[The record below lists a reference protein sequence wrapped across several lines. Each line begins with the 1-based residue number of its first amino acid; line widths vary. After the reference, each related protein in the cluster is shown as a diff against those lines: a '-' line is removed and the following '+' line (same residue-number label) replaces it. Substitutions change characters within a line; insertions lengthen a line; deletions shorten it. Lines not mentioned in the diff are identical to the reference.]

1 MNEIIELPVLY
12 SLRNCPYAIRARLA
26 IYAAKQ
32 QVQLRDLVL
41 SNKPDEMLAVS
52 PKGTVPVL
60 VTASNQVID
69 ESLAI
74 MQWAF
79 SQTDPDDYLHEK
91 VPNKEAP
98 NALADMLAVI
108 EIFDHEFKGHLEKY
122 RCSKRYHEPSL
133 IADRQQGEAYLADL
147 ESRLYQHQ
155 YLMSD
160 KPSLVDL
167 ALMPFIRQF
176 ARVERQ
182 WYLQSPYPKLRQWL
196 NQYLQSRARS
206 RTFFERQLFVK
217 RAQFKANQPKLVW
230 LYAVKVCRLNILLKK
245 RALMRLP

>member
-1 MNEIIELPVLY
+1 MNQIIALPVLY
-12 SLRNCPYAIRARLA
+12 SLRNCPYAMRARLA

-41 SNKPDEMLAVS
+41 SNKPAEMLAVS

-79 SQTDPDDYLHEK
+79 SQSDPDDYLDSK
-91 VPNKEAP
+91 AP
-98 NALADMLAVI
+98 NALAEMLAVI

-133 IADRQQGEAYLADL
+133 ITDRQQCERYLTDL
-147 ESRLYQHQ
+147 ELRLCQHQ
-155 YLMSD
+155 YLISD

-182 WYLQSPYPKLRQWL
+182 WYLQAPYPKLRHWL
-196 NQYLQSRARS
+196 NGYLQSRMFSKVMEQHPLWLDAKQEVVFGD
-206 RTFFERQLFVK
+206 RT
-217 RAQFKANQPKLVW
+217 
-230 LYAVKVCRLNILLKK
+230 
-245 RALMRLP
+245 

>member
-1 MNEIIELPVLY
+1 MNEIMALPVLY
-12 SLRNCPYAIRARLA
+12 SLRNCPYAMRARLA

-60 VTASNQVID
+60 VTASNLVID

-79 SQTDPDDYLHEK
+79 SQTDPDDYLHKK

-98 NALADMLAVI
+98 NALAEMLAVI

-133 IADRQQGEAYLADL
+133 VADRQQCERYLADL
-147 ESRLYQHQ
+147 ESHLCQHQ

-160 KPSLVDL
+160 KPSLADL

-196 NQYLQSRARS
+196 NQYLQSRMFS
-206 RTFFERQLFVK
+206 KVMEQHPLWLDVKQVVVFGDRT
-217 RAQFKANQPKLVW
+217 
-230 LYAVKVCRLNILLKK
+230 
-245 RALMRLP
+245 

>member
-1 MNEIIELPVLY
+1 MNQIMALPVLY
-12 SLRNCPYAIRARLA
+12 SLRNCPYAMRARLA
-26 IYAAKQ
+26 IYASGQ

-41 SNKPDEMLAVS
+41 SNKPAEMLNLS

-60 VTASNQVID
+60 VTAGNQVID
-69 ESLAI
+69 DSLSI

-79 SQTDPDDYLHEK
+79 SQTDPDDYL
-91 VPNKEAP
+91 NKTVP

-108 EIFDHEFKGHLEKY
+108 AIFDNEFKGHLEKY

-133 IADRQQGEAYLADL
+133 MEDRQQCERYLADL
-147 ESRLYQHQ
+147 ESRLCLHL

-160 KPSLVDL
+160 TPSLTDL

-196 NQYLQSRARS
+196 NHYLHSRMFSKVMVQY
-206 RTFFERQLFVK
+206 
-217 RAQFKANQPKLVW
+217 PMW
-230 LYAVKVCRLNILLKK
+230 LDSKQQVIFGADVQG
-245 RALMRLP
+245 